1 MGRLEVSVSRCQGL
15 VELNC
20 CEIAPAESV
29 LGDVGRDLRHIPEG
43 DGLVEVTD
51 RCFQSRFLL
60 RPSPRLN
67 AIVIGALA
75 RASHRYGVGVVDYRV
90 LSNHFH
96 LLLVCHEP
104 WRLAAFMRDFKSKL
118 AKEIQRLH
126 DWSGP
131 VFPHRYHSV
140 PISDEPEAQQERLRY
155 LLGQGVKEG
164 LVTSPRRWPGA
175 HGTTSLLTGK
185 PARGIWIDRA
195 AQFRALKRKHGKEAG
210 ELDFT
215 TEEAL
220 ELAPLPCW
228 ADLEAAERQDEV
240 RTMVRDVEEAA
251 EDRARR
257 TGRSVL
263 GRREILRRDP
273 HGSPAIETRSPA
285 PRFHAASKRVR
296 RQLLRAYYAFLDAY
310 RTAAEALRAGRFDQA
325 HFPPGAIPPPL
336 APIPLRPG

>member
-1 MGRLEVSVSRCQGL
+1 M
-15 VELNC
+15 
-20 CEIAPAESV
+20 
-29 LGDVGRDLRHIPEG
+29 GRDLRHIPVG

-67 AIVIGALA
+67 AIVVGALA
-75 RASHRYGVGVVDYRV
+75 RAARRYGVGVVDYRV

-96 LLLVCHEP
+96 LLLLCHEP

-126 DWSGP
+126 DWRGT
-131 VFPHRYHSV
+131 VFPGRYHSV
-140 PISDEPEAQQERLRY
+140 PVSDEPEAQQARLRY
-155 LLGQGVKEG
+155 LLEQGVKEG
-164 LVTSPRRWPGA
+164 LVTSPRHWPGA
-175 HGTTSLLTGK
+175 HGTTALLTGR
-185 PARGIWIDRA
+185 PARGLWIDRT
-195 AQFRALKRKHGKEAG
+195 AQCLAFKRGKDAG

-215 TEEAL
+215 TEEEL
-220 ELAPLPCW
+220 ELTPLPCW
-228 ADLEAAERQDEV
+228 SHLGAVERQDRV
-240 RTMVRDVEEAA
+240 RALVGEIEAGAA
-251 EDRARR
+251 ENARR
-257 TGRSVL
+257 TGRPVL

-273 HGSPAIETRSPA
+273 HGSPAVETRSPA

-296 RQLLRAYYAFLDAY
+296 QQLLRAYYAFLDAY

>member
-1 MGRLEVSVSRCQGL
+1 VSGRPGPAGRARW
-15 VELNC
+15 ELRGR
-20 CEIAPAESV
+20 CEIAPAVSV
-29 LGDVGRDLRHIPEG
+29 LVDVGRDLRHIPKG
-43 DGLVEVTD
+43 GGLVEVTD

-75 RASHRYGVGVVDYRV
+75 RASKRYGVRVVDYRV
-90 LSNHFH
+90 LSNHYH
-96 LLLVCHEP
+96 LLLICHEP

-118 AKEIQRLH
+118 AKEVQRLH
-126 DWSGP
+126 AWSGP

-140 PISDEPEAQQERLRY
+140 PISDEPEAQEARLRY
-155 LLGQGVKEG
+155 LLEQGVKEG
-164 LVTSPRRWPGA
+164 LVTSPRHWPGA
-175 HGTTSLLTGK
+175 HGTRALLSGK
-185 PARGIWIDRA
+185 PVSGTWIDRT
-195 AQFRALKRKHGKEAG
+195 AQFRALERGEEAG
-210 ELDFT
+210 ELTFT
-215 TEEAL
+215 TDEEL

-228 ADLEAAERQDEV
+228 SHLEAAERQAKV
-240 RTMVRDVEEAA
+240 RAMVRDIEHQAEE
-251 EDRARR
+251 RARR
-257 TGRSVL
+257 TGRTVL

-273 HGSPAIETRSPA
+273 HSSPAVETRSPA

-296 RQLLRAYYAFLDAY
+296 QDLQRRYYAFLDAY